1 MHARNYTELSEAG
14 LLAIEYRGENLDMNA
29 IAVIQLNLQAIAE
42 IVAAHMT
49 GARMQDD
56 VRTAFSPG
64 IAGRFEYT
72 LNPAIRLVPNEI
84 RIGSL
89 FEYVIPFIP
98 ILADADV
105 RAAMQG
111 VFGNIIFAI
120 GNSTFGKYF
129 RTETK
134 GQTPQMVTPQIE
146 VGPNVAA
153 IAVALAQHGPQ
164 GLTIRHKAPDGSVT
178 EVEITPNP

>member
-14 LLAIEYRGENLDMNA
+14 LLAIEYHGENLDMNA

-42 IVAAHMT
+42 MVVAHMT
-49 GARMQDD
+49 DARIPEE

-64 IAGRFEYT
+64 ITGRFEYT

-105 RAAMQG
+105 RASMQG
-111 VFGNIIFAI
+111 VFGNIIYAI
-120 GNSTFGKYF
+120 GNSALGKYF
-129 RTETK
+129 RAEIK
-134 GQTPQMVTPQIE
+134 GQSPQVVTPQIE

-178 EVEITPNP
+178 EVVITPNP